1 MSETP
6 ELTVLALT
14 AIQRETFVVLW
25 LFKMCTKV
33 CFFPLSGSRSYQ
45 EVFNELSVKKNMLA
59 QLQTRELNFNFACYL
74 SFKKV
79 FYHYFEII
87 IGVYLLGCLWDA
99 KSIWKIRIALMD
111 PCFSLAKHCL
121 WSNER
126 QLVRLEIGTKTES
139 FYYMAILQ
147 SSIRPER
154 EMNSFEF
161 EFGCDL
167 SVGKTSTLIFLSF
180 QSNCFPKNFWLL
192 QWNICLQGKH
202 SFLLLWSWKKETTH
216 ILSYSKFISRA
227 WQT

>member
-33 CFFPLSGSRSYQ
+33 CFFPSVALARSYQ
-45 EVFNELSVKKNMLA
+45 DFNELSAKKTCWPSSKRVNWTSILSVI
-59 QLQTRELNFNFACYL
+59 YL
-74 SFKKV
+74 SKRF
-79 FYHYFEII
+79 FYHYYEII

-111 PCFSLAKHCL
+111 PCFSIDEALFVVQRTTCAFGNR
-121 WSNER
+121 NENWKLLHGNFAHTPR
-126 QLVRLEIGTKTES
+126 K
-139 FYYMAILQ
+139 
-147 SSIRPER
+147 

-161 EFGCDL
+161 VGCDL
-167 SVGKTSTLIFLSF
+167 SVRKTSTLIFSF

-192 QWNICLQGKH
+192 QWNICLEGKH
-202 SFLLLWSWKKETTH
+202 SFLLLWSWKRKITNS
-216 ILSYSKFISRA
+216 LSYS
-227 WQT
+227 